1 MTAVFVMEDNMTQ
14 SITSDL
20 IDIGKLVDELRV
32 NKNDDSK
39 DVDLSLTSKIFII
52 VFDVYYI
59 F

>member
-1 MTAVFVMEDNMTQ
+1 MTQ